1 MLRDGSRLRAIAVL
15 MILLLSTIPLAPS
28 VIAVDV
34 GDPQSLQAQDISASY
49 DDETEA
55 TTITWR
61 NIDDEGG
68 VDELFDQL
76 WTSYYHVYRHTEVI
90 TGANIDSLVPFT
102 APILACEN
110 NVNPNFCRGTSGSL
124 PHEGHSVVY
133 EVPPGINGT
142 YYYAITTSLEDG
154 SITTLFDDGASNFS
168 AGVEEVTSPLRSPYN
183 IQAEYDPATG
193 MTTIDWINYND
204 INPVLPVEGNDSYS
218 TNLWL
223 TSIPI
228 DRGNA
233 GSIFGM
239 MSPLAVLE
247 AGNSS
252 YTYSIPDNTN
262 RQTYYSVTYN
272 LPNYTTPGEIYHDVR
287 ILSNNAMLE
296 SILEDNIPPDILT
309 GAAGSFVE
317 DNDYGTGNTTITWND
332 LDGEDGE
339 TYRIYYSSTSFD
351 YTNESGVYLLVEV
364 AENLETYTYNLP
376 IGTLGTATYCV
387 VAVDQYGAFNNHVT
401 SSACTGNIVEDAF
414 NQWIAEPTNVQA
426 EYIGNATTV
435 ITWTDQVGA
444 EGETYYV
451 WLGDWQVTGTQWEA
465 AGEAGET
472 ILTQVC
478 EVPDG
483 VQMCEVAVEWTNEG
497 TIPEQIT
504 SFYFVTSLARY
515 GQINGSYHY
524 TGLDQ
529 NGVGPV
535 YQDIKPPTRVV
546 MSEAI
551 ISGEMERLSLKWEI
565 SSEADE
571 TYSVYRNLGEPFAA
585 GDSQVYDISDGGWEL
600 IADGITDP
608 TVGQYVTHN
617 IDIDD
622 DVNRELWYAVL
633 ITDAVGNTDTQIFG
647 GSQGN
652 ALLVNEDTKDPEATI
667 VLKLKDNNNEVPY
680 GALIAGTYT
689 VYLEADEELE
699 EPPLINVSSSSGDS
713 LSSGEQPMFPQ
724 GEKYYFPIDIS
735 SSTSAGDLVFQ
746 VTMIDKAG
754 NQVIRNLSD
763 YSLDAKSP
771 VITIFSPSSSS
782 DGSKYLYGNNIV
794 VIAGI
799 TDDVELA
806 SLQIKF
812 VRNYGATGAVNEPWR
827 NVTGLNVLNEDNSEW
842 SFQMDFAAGN
852 FEFGQHQV
860 IIRAIDSAGNPKDEN
875 VIFVVDW
882 CRHREDGE
890 TICENENPV
899 PDNPEVIYT
908 DPSFADP
915 PYTIVWIISGVSI
928 FSLIVAA
935 MILFTSLSA
944 PRKKRGEDDDD
955 DDDWMSEFIGTSADP
970 DMDDI
975 ATGGGGGKEEKSI
988 APAPEVEDE
997 EDDPFD
1003 TVNKLERK
1011 TRPKKKEVVDIPDEE
1026 EEDVD
1031 DFGFDDD
1038 ESESTMEKPK
1048 RKISRKPAA
1057 RKVGRKSITRK
1068 KD

>member
-1 MLRDGSRLRAIAVL
+1 MLRNGSRLRAIAVL

-28 VIAVDV
+28 AIAADV
-34 GDPQSLQAQDISASY
+34 GDPQLLQAQDISVSY
-49 DDETEA
+49 DSVSEA

-68 VDELFDQL
+68 VVELFREL
-76 WTSYYHVYRHTEVI
+76 WTSYYNVYRHSEMI
-90 TGANIDSLVPFT
+90 TGDNIDSLVPFT
-102 APILACEN
+102 NPILACDYL
-110 NVNPNFCRGTSGSL
+110 VSADPGLCRGILGTT
-124 PHEGHSVVY
+124 PHPGHTVVY
-133 EVPPGINGT
+133 EVPPGINNT
-142 YYYAITTSLEDG
+142 YYYAITTSLDDG
-154 SITTLFDDGASNFS
+154 SITTLFDDGASNYS
-168 AGVEEVTSPLRSPYN
+168 TGVEEVTSPLRSPYN
-183 IQAEYDPATG
+183 VGAEYNPETG
-193 MTTIDWINYND
+193 MTTVEWINYND
-204 INPVLPVEGNDSYS
+204 INPILPVEGNNSYS

-233 GSIFGM
+233 GSVFGAI
-239 MSPLAVLE
+239 SPLVILE
-247 AGNSS
+247 AGNNS
-252 YTYSIPDNTN
+252 YTYSIRDNIN
-262 RQTYYSVTYN
+262 RQSYYSVTYN

-287 ILSNNAMLE
+287 MLSNNAMLE

-309 GAAGSFVE
+309 GAAGAFVE
-317 DNDYGTGNTTITWND
+317 DNGQGTGNTTITWND
-332 LDGEDGE
+332 LMGEEGE
-339 TYRIYYSSTSFD
+339 TYRIYYSSDSFG
-351 YTNESGVYLLVEV
+351 YTNESDVYLLAEV
-364 AENLETYTYNLP
+364 AEDMETYTYSLP
-376 IGTLGTATYCV
+376 IGTLGYTYYCV
-387 VAVDQYGAFNNHVT
+387 VVVDQYGAFNNQVT
-401 SSACTGNIVEDAF
+401 SSACTGMIEEDAF

-451 WLGDWQVTGTQWEA
+451 WEGEWQVTGTQWESNQN
-465 AGEAGET
+465 

-483 VQMCEVAVEWTNEG
+483 VQMCEVAVEWTANG
-497 TIPEQIT
+497 SIPEQIT

-535 YQDIKPPTRVV
+535 YQDIKPPTRAV

-551 ISGEMERLSLKWEI
+551 ISGEMQKLSLKWEI

-571 TYSVYRNLGEPFAA
+571 TYSVYRNIGDPFAA

-608 TVGQYVTHN
+608 AVGQYVTHV

-633 ITDAVGNTDTQIFG
+633 ITDAVGNTDTEIFG
-647 GSQGN
+647 GQGGN
-652 ALLVNEDTKDPEATI
+652 AVQVNEDTKDPEATI

-680 GALIAGTYT
+680 GALVAGTYT
-689 VYLEADEELE
+689 VYLEADEELAE
-699 EPPLINVSSSSGDS
+699 DPLINVSSSSGES

-724 GEKYYFPIDIS
+724 NEKYYFPIDVS

-746 VTMIDKAG
+746 VTLIDIAG
-754 NQVIRNLSD
+754 NQVTHNLSD

-771 VITIFSPSSSS
+771 EITIFSPSPTS

-812 VRNYGATGAVNEPWR
+812 VRNHGAAGAVNEPWR
-827 NVTGLNVLNEDNSEW
+827 NVTGLNILNENNNEW
-842 SFQMDFAAGN
+842 SFQMEFAAGN

-860 IIRAIDSAGNPKDEN
+860 IIRAIDSAGNEKDGS
-875 VIFVVDW
+875 VIFMVDW
-882 CRHREDGE
+882 CRHREDGA

-899 PDNPEVIYT
+899 PDDPEIIYT

-935 MILFTSLSA
+935 MILITSLSA
-944 PRKKRGEDDDD
+944 PRKKRGDDDD
-955 DDDWMSEFIGTSADP
+955 EDDDWMSEFIGTSADP

-975 ATGGGGGKEEKSI
+975 ATGGGAKEEKSV
-988 APAPEVEDE
+988 PAAQEVEE
-997 EDDPFD
+997 EADPFD

-1011 TRPKKKEVVDIPDEE
+1011 TRSKKKKVVDIPDED

-1038 ESESTMEKPK
+1038 EAESAMEKPK

-1057 RKVGRKSITRK
+1057 RKVGRKTITRK